1 MYLQTCSALTTKI
14 NCMPKVSLI
23 ILLHI
28 LTSTAI
34 AQEDSLTKTKFVIGL
49 SAPELFH
56 AGVNID
62 LTKYNQVGFS
72 AGVGPSWGTVW
83 PTLNVEH
90 RLYFGK
96 LVPQTN
102 RRRWFFKQGFTWF
115 TAADDQSALT
125 FTFGADLK
133 SKARNRGWTI
143 DLGAFILFQSEN
155 DRENMLGPALRFQY
169 YSYFK
174 KSKK

>member
-1 MYLQTCSALTTKI
+1 MRKQIDIIQKLSLLLLLQL
-14 NCMPKVSLI
+14 NVLI
-23 ILLHI
+23 LF
-28 LTSTAI
+28 
-34 AQEDSLTKTKFVIGL
+34 AQEDSLTKTKFAIGL

-62 LTKYNQVGFS
+62 LTKYNQLGFS

-96 LVPQTN
+96 IMEATN
-102 RRRWFFKQGFTWF
+102 RRRWFFKQGFTYF

-143 DLGAFILFQSEN
+143 DLGAFILFQSDYDEK
-155 DRENMLGPALRFQY
+155 DKIYPALRFQY

-174 KSKK
+174 KSKKY

>member
-1 MYLQTCSALTTKI
+1 MFLQPCFALTTKI
-14 NCMPKVSLI
+14 NCMQKLFFIALLQI
-23 ILLHI
+23 IA
-28 LTSTAI
+28 LTVV
-34 AQEDSLTKTKFVIGL
+34 AQEDSLTKAKFVIGL

-83 PTLNVEH
+83 PTLNIEH

-96 LVPQTN
+96 PVAETN

-133 SKARNRGWTI
+133 SKASNRGWTI

-155 DRENMLGPALRFQY
+155 DGENMVYPALRFQH

-174 KSKK
+174 KNKK

>member
-1 MYLQTCSALTTKI
+1 MKKLF
-14 NCMPKVSLI
+14 I
-23 ILLHI
+23 ILLFQITI
-28 LTSTAI
+28 LIVA

-49 SAPELFH
+49 SAPELLH
-56 AGVNID
+56 TGVNID
-62 LTKYNQVGFS
+62 LTKYNQLGVS
-72 AGVGPSWGTVW
+72 AGIGPSWGSVW

-96 LVPQTN
+96 IIQETK
-102 RRRWFFKQGFTWF
+102 RRRWFFKQGFTYF
-115 TAADDQSALT
+115 AAEDDQSALT

-133 SKARNRGWTI
+133 SKARKRGWTI
-143 DLGAFILFQSEN
+143 DLGAFVLFQSEN
-155 DRENMLGPALRFQY
+155 DRENMIYPALRFQY